1 MVILTSHFSTLL
13 CFYWE
18 RNENFKT
25 LQLADFCDKN
35 LFLIHS
41 ILLIFLIRHRRHT
54 REKKNKPF
62 FQFGK

>member
-1 MVILTSHFSTLL
+1 MDIIAHFTNYYYKKIKGYLNKPTLL

-35 LFLIHS
+35 
-41 ILLIFLIRHRRHT
+41 
-54 REKKNKPF
+54 
-62 FQFGK
+62 